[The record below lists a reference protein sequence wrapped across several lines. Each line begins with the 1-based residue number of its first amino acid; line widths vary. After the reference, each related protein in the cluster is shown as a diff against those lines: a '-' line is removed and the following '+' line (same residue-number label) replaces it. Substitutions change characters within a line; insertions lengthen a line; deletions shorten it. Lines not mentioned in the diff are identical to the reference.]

1 MNPSKA
7 QPTRKE
13 TVRTAVTKPAVKFW
27 LLFSALLMASNLLI
41 GLSVYDTLLNLT
53 YYIIGS
59 AITVMALGSK

>member
-27 LLFSALLMASNLLI
+27 TLFAVLVVAMNILT
-41 GLSVYDTLLNLT
+41 GLSVYDTLLYLT

>member
-13 TVRTAVTKPAVKFW
+13 TVRTAVTKPAVRFW
-27 LLFSALLMASNLLI
+27 SLFLVLAVALNLLSGVDI
-41 GLSVYDTLLNLT
+41 YDTLLYLT